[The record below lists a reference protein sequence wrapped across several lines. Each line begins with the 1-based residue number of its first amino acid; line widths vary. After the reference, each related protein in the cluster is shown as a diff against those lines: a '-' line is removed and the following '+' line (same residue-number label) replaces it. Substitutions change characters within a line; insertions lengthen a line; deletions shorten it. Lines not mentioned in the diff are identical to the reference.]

1 MKTIFTSLLA
11 LAMTVAVYGQEHPT
25 EHPTNTAASAEHPT
39 TAAKLDKASM
49 AKSIEHF
56 VKHDSALKGG
66 AFLVLDDKTG
76 QPLSLKLD
84 KVHKERLSSI
94 GNDTY
99 FACADFKTAK
109 GKIYDIDI
117 FMMGKSADDLKVTE
131 IMVHKENGKARY
143 TWAEKKGVW
152 MMQASK

>member
-1 MKTIFTSLLA
+1 MKTILTSLIG
-11 LAMTVAVYGQEHPT
+11 LAMVVAVNGQEHPT
-25 EHPTNTAASAEHPT
+25 EHPTGAEHPT
-39 TAAKLDKASM
+39 STAKIDKASM
-49 AKSIEHF
+49 AKAIEHF
-56 VKHDSALKGG
+56 VMHDSALKGG

-117 FMMGKSADDLKVTE
+117 FMMGKTADDLKVTE

-143 TWAEKKGVW
+143 TWAEKKGLW